1 MVGIRIARDGSV
13 GQDRPRPPLPLESA
27 HEDRHASLRR
37 SAVRALSAV
46 PRRGEIFA
54 PFRIRAY
61 RYQWPSDLATSW
73 AFEMENLILGW
84 YVLTETGSVL
94 LLTLYA
100 SLQYLGTLIS
110 PMFGVIGDRIGQR
123 ALLCGMRSI
132 YALLACAVMLL
143 AFAGALSP
151 YYVLA
156 IAALMGLVRPSDI
169 GMRSALVG
177 ETVPREVLMSAM
189 SIQRTTQ
196 DSARIVG
203 ALSGAGLVAALGIGP
218 AYAVVTAFYASAVL
232 LTIKAGKMLPRPAAH
247 ATARSDRPSPWE
259 DLKSGI
265 GYVWRTPHLLGL
277 MCLAL
282 LLNLTAFPLM
292 TGLLPYVAREMYQGE
307 RILLGYMVA
316 CAATGALVGAVLINR
331 YGTRMRPGRMTI
343 VFSAGWYLALLIFSQ
358 MPHPHAGL
366 PALVIAGCMQCL
378 ALVPM
383 TTVLLRASDE
393 RYRGRIMGIRMLAI
407 YGNIPGLLA
416 SGPMITHL
424 GYPLTAAA
432 FCLFGL
438 ASIAFVVLRWRGDVW
453 QADSVLN
460 RRG

>member
-1 MVGIRIARDGSV
+1 MA
-13 GQDRPRPPLPLESA
+13 PK
-27 HEDRHASLRR
+27 H
-37 SAVRALSAV
+37 
-46 PRRGEIFA
+46 GEIFA

-110 PMFGVIGDRIGQR
+110 PMFGVVGDRIGQR
-123 ALLCGMRSI
+123 ALLCGMRLV
-132 YALLACAVMLL
+132 YMVLACAVMIL
-143 AFAGALSP
+143 AFANALSP

-177 ETVPREVLMSAM
+177 ETVPRDVLMSAM

-203 ALSGAGLVAALGIGP
+203 ALTGAGLVAALGIGP
-218 AYAVVTAFYASAVL
+218 AYAVVATFYATAVL
-232 LTIKAGKMLPRPAAH
+232 LTLKAGRMLPPHAAREAARP
-247 ATARSDRPSPWE
+247 DRPSPWE
-259 DLKSGI
+259 DLKSGLS
-265 GYVWRTPHLLGL
+265 YVWRTPHLFGL

-282 LLNLTAFPLM
+282 LLNFTAFPLM
-292 TGLLPYVAREMYQGE
+292 TGLLPYVAREVYQGE

-316 CAATGALVGAVLINR
+316 CAAGGALVGSVLINR
-331 YGTRMRPGRMTI
+331 YGMRIRPGRMTI
-343 VFSAGWYLALLIFSQ
+343 VFCAAWYLALLVFSQ
-358 MPHPHAGL
+358 MPGPSAGL
-366 PALVIAGCMQCL
+366 PALVLAGCAQCL

-383 TTVLLRASDE
+383 TTVLLRSSDE
-393 RYRGRIMGIRMLAI
+393 RFRGRIMGIRMLAI
-407 YGNIPGLLA
+407 YGNIPGLLL

-424 GYPLTAAA
+424 GYQTTAAA

-438 ASIAFVVLRWRGDVW
+438 ASIAAVLMRWHRELWDA
-453 QADSVLN
+453 QARVN
-460 RRG
+460 QVG

>member
-1 MVGIRIARDGSV
+1 MLPSRAGIV
-13 GQDRPRPPLPLESA
+13 
-27 HEDRHASLRR
+27 
-37 SAVRALSAV
+37 LSAAL
-46 PRRGEIFA
+46 RRGEIFA

-84 YVLTETGSVL
+84 YVFTETGSVL

-100 SLQYLGTLIS
+100 SLQYIGTLIS
-110 PMFGVIGDRIGQR
+110 PMFGVVGDRIGQR
-123 ALLCGMRSI
+123 TLLCGMRLV
-132 YALLACAVMLL
+132 YALLATVVMSLS
-143 AFAGALSP
+143 FAGALSP

-156 IAALMGLVRPSDI
+156 IAGLMGLVRPSDI

-177 ETVPREVLMSAM
+177 ETVPRELLMSAM

-218 AYAVVTAFYASAVL
+218 AYAVVAGFYGAAVL
-232 LTIKAGKMLPRPAAH
+232 LTLKAGTMLPRRASDPAPSA
-247 ATARSDRPSPWE
+247 DRPSPWE

-265 GYVWRTPHLLGL
+265 VYVWRTPHLLA
-277 MCLAL
+277 MMSLAL

-292 TGLLPYVAREMYQGE
+292 TGLLPYVAREVYQGE

-316 CAATGALVGAVLINR
+316 CAASGALVGSVLINR
-331 YGTRMRPGRMTI
+331 YGMRMRPGRMT
-343 VFSAGWYLALLIFSQ
+343 VLFCAAWYLALLVFSQ
-358 MPHPHAGL
+358 MPCAMAGL

-383 TTVLLRASDE
+383 TTVLLRSSDE
-393 RYRGRIMGIRMLAI
+393 RFRGRIMGIRMLAL
-407 YGNIPGLLA
+407 YGNIPGLLL
-416 SGPMITHL
+416 SGPMITRL
-424 GYPLTAAA
+424 GYPVTAALY
-432 FCLFGL
+432 CLFGL
-438 ASIAFVVLRWRGDVW
+438 ASIAIVVFCWRRDLWHVEARVN
-453 QADSVLN
+453 QRS
-460 RRG
+460 

>member
-1 MVGIRIARDGSV
+1 M
-13 GQDRPRPPLPLESA
+13 PLQSA
-27 HEDRHASLRR
+27 HEDWHPSLRNR
-37 SAVRALSAV
+37 ADVIVSAP
-46 PRRGEIFA
+46 PRRGAIFA

-84 YVLTETGSVL
+84 YVFTETGSVL

-110 PMFGVIGDRIGQR
+110 PMFGVVGDRVGQR
-123 ALLCGMRSI
+123 TLLCGMRLV
-132 YALLACAVMLL
+132 YALLAMIVMSLS
-143 AFAGALSP
+143 FAGALSP
-151 YYVLA
+151 YYVLV
-156 IAALMGLVRPSDI
+156 IAGLMGLVRPSDI

-177 ETVPREVLMSAM
+177 ETVPRDVLMSAM

-218 AYAVVTAFYASAVL
+218 AYAVVAAFYAAAVL
-232 LTIKAGKMLPRPAAH
+232 LTLKAGKMLPPRATDNAAK
-247 ATARSDRPSPWE
+247 ADRPSPWE
-259 DLKSGI
+259 DLKSGVA
-265 GYVWRTPHLLGL
+265 YVWRTPHLAAM

-292 TGLLPYVAREMYQGE
+292 TGLLPYVAREVYQGE

-316 CAATGALVGAVLINR
+316 CAASGALVGSVLINR
-331 YGTRMRPGRMTI
+331 YGTRMQPGRMTLL
-343 VFSAGWYLALLIFSQ
+343 FCAAWYFALLVFSQ
-358 MPHPHAGL
+358 MPHPGAGL
-366 PALVIAGCMQCL
+366 PALIVAGCVQCL

-383 TTVLLRASDE
+383 TTVLLRSSDE
-393 RYRGRIMGIRMLAI
+393 RFRGRIMGIRMLAL
-407 YGNIPGLLA
+407 YGNIPGLLL

-424 GYPLTAAA
+424 GYPVTAAA
-432 FCLFGL
+432 YCLFGL
-438 ASIAFVVLRWRGDVW
+438 ASIAVVAICWHRDLWHADARVNQRG
-453 QADSVLN
+453 
-460 RRG
+460 